1 MTKNIFLP
9 GGIGYIG
16 SHVMIELLLQT
27 DFHLTV
33 ADNFF
38 NSSEENLEAIFECV
52 REEILTNFNL
62 KQVQ

>member
-16 SHVMIELLLQT
+16 SHVMIELLLHT